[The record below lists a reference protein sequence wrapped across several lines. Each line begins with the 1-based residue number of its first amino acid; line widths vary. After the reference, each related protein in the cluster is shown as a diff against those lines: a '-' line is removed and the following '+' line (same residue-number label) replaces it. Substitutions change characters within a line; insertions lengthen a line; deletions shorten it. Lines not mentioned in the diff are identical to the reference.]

1 MDGDKMTE
9 RTVSREDVEKAL
21 KWAEF
26 VGKNLDKFR
35 EYLDFAIEF
44 LKQASLISS
53 HYDDDAL
60 YSFFAKD
67 SAKYFYDL
75 ARSIGDEIRAKK
87 FEEIIKG
94 TKEIEKQRK
103 WDWTREQAS
112 KEWSSFVKENEEKF
126 IRLIYFLENE
136 LQKVG
141 SDETMYAARIIY
153 NMAYSYEDFPRHY
166 AEFEWKQFLY
176 DSRDKFKGL
185 LDFAFKFLKQAS
197 LISSHYDEDGFFS
210 FFVRNIGTYF
220 YNLAG
225 MIENEARAKG
235 DEASAK
241 EFEEIRNKI
250 VKLRGEDEIAKQLRD
265 KAPATKIEK
274 IRKETI
280 EIVKQRKEWDWTE
293 EQASKEWYGFVK
305 ENVGKFGELLNFLEY
320 KLQPKAESIK
330 AESINPNFADETNKC
345 MDIIY
350 DEAGLYWS
358 FKEGMALY
366 ELLFDLGII
375 KRRGK

>member
-1 MDGDKMTE
+1 MTE
-9 RTVSREDVEKAL
+9 RTVSREDAEKAL
-21 KWAEF
+21 KWAVF

-35 EYLDFAIEF
+35 ESLDFAAKF
-44 LKQASLISS
+44 LEKASSIGS
-53 HYDDDAL
+53 HYDDDNAL

-87 FEEIIKG
+87 FEEIIKR

-112 KEWSSFVKENEEKF
+112 EEWSSFVKENEEKF
-126 IRLIYFLENE
+126 EGLINFLENE
-136 LQKVG
+136 LQEMG
-141 SDETMYAARIIY
+141 SDFVSGTMYAAHTIY
-153 NMAYSYEDFPRHY
+153 NMAYSYEDFSRHY

-185 LDFAFKFLKQAS
+185 LDFAFKFLEKAS

-250 VKLRGEDEIAKQLRD
+250 VKLRGEDEIVKQLRD

-305 ENVGKFGELLNFLEY
+305 ENVGKFDELLNFLEY

-330 AESINPNFADETNKC
+330 AESINPNFADETKKC

>member
-1 MDGDKMTE
+1 MNKKITLSNAEADAGLEWAQFVYKNLNEFRKSLDFGLKFL
-9 RTVSREDVEKAL
+9 EKASSI
-21 KWAEF
+21 
-26 VGKNLDKFR
+26 G
-35 EYLDFAIEF
+35 
-44 LKQASLISS
+44 S
-53 HYDDDAL
+53 HYDDDYAL

-75 ARSIGDEIRAKK
+75 ARSIGDEVRAKK
-87 FEEIIKG
+87 FEEIIKR
-94 TKEIEKQRK
+94 TKEIENQRT
-103 WDWTREQAS
+103 WDWTKEQAS
-112 KEWSSFVKENEEKF
+112 EEWRKFIKENEKKF
-126 IRLIYFLENE
+126 EELIYFWENE
-136 LQKVG
+136 LQEMG
-141 SDETMYAARIIY
+141 SDFVSGTMYAAHTIY
-153 NMAYSYEDFPRHY
+153 NMVSYEDFSRHY

-185 LDFAFKFLKQAS
+185 LDFAFKFLEKAS
-197 LISSHYDEDGFFS
+197 LISSHYDEDEFFS
-210 FFVRNIGTYF
+210 FFVRNVGTYF

-250 VKLRGEDEIAKQLRD
+250 VKLRGEDEIVKQLRD

-274 IRKETI
+274 IRKETT

-305 ENVGKFGELLNFLEY
+305 ENVGKFVELLNFWEY

-330 AESINPNFADETNKC
+330 AESINPNFADETKKC

-350 DEAGLYWS
+350 YEAGLYWS
-358 FKEGMALY
+358 FKEEMALY